1 MFHRFADRLND
12 LVDLRVN
19 MHWIYKEWNVKS
31 GAYLNA
37 GLTLLTKYC
46 GRRTQENKQRTQTE
60 MPALETHHLWPNRR
74 SVLLT
79 HFSLQRGILPLKQWC
94 YWC

>member
-1 MFHRFADRLND
+1 MFQHFADRLNH

-37 GLTLLTKYC
+37 GPTLLTKYC
-46 GRRTQENKQRTQTE
+46 GRRTQENKRRTQTE
-60 MPALETHHLWPNRR
+60 THATETHHLWSNRR
-74 SVLLT
+74 SGLLT
-79 HFSLQRGILPLKQWC
+79 HFSLQWGILPLKK
-94 YWC
+94 

>member
-1 MFHRFADRLND
+1 MFHHFADRLND

-19 MHWIYKEWNVKS
+19 MYWIYKEWNVKS

-46 GRRTQENKQRTQTE
+46 GRRTQENKQRTQMET
-60 MPALETHHLWPNRR
+60 PALETHHLWPNRR

-79 HFSLQRGILPLKQWC
+79 HFSPPRGILPLKQ
-94 YWC
+94 